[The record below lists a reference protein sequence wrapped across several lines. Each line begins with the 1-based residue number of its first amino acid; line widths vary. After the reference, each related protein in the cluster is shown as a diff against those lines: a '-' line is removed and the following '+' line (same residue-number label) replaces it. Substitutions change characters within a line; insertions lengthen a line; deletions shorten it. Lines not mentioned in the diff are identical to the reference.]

1 MFFPKLRR
9 RAKWV
14 FLALALAFGLG
25 FVGFGVGAGG
35 SGIGDYLADL
45 LNRQPATGEG
55 LSAGEARDRVAKNP
69 DDAEAQLALANALQ
83 TDGKTDEAIAALERY
98 TELEPS
104 DGDALQQL
112 AALYDTK
119 AVQAQ
124 ERASVAQVEAQAT
137 LFAADINPSDSRLA
151 QALGQDPISTVL
163 QEETTR
169 QSTAALTEV
178 QEAYRQEAAV
188 YETLTK
194 LLPEDPNM
202 FYELGRSAQFAGDSA
217 TAVEAYQQ
225 FLRLAPD
232 DPNAPLIREQLK
244 FLRAQGGGG

>member
-25 FVGFGVGAGG
+25 FVAFGVGAGG
-35 SGIGDYLADL
+35 SGIGDYIADL
-45 LNRQPATGEG
+45 LNRQPATSEG
-55 LSAGEARDRVAKNP
+55 LSADAAREQLAKDPN
-69 DDAEAQLALANALQ
+69 DAEAQLALANALQ
-83 TDGKTDEAIAALERY
+83 TEGKTDEAIAALERY
-98 TELEPS
+98 TELRPK
-104 DGDALQQL
+104 DTDALQQL
-112 AALYDTK
+112 AGLYDTK

-124 ERASVAQVEAQAT
+124 ERASIAQLEAQAT
-137 LFAADINPSDSRLA
+137 LFATDIRPADSRLA
-151 QALGQDPISTVL
+151 QALGQDPISTLL

-188 YETLTK
+188 YENLTK

-202 FYELGRSAQFAGDSA
+202 FYELGRSSQFAGDSA
-217 TAVEAYQQ
+217 TAVKAYEQ
-225 FLRLAPD
+225 FLKLAPD

-244 FLRAQGGGG
+244 LLRAQGGGG

>member
-25 FVGFGVGAGG
+25 FVAFGVGAGG
-35 SGIGDYLADL
+35 SGIGDYIADL
-45 LNRQPATGEG
+45 LNREPATTEG
-55 LSAGEARDRVAKNP
+55 VSAEEARERLSKNP
-69 DDAEAQLALANALQ
+69 DDAEAQLALAEALQ
-83 TDGKTDEAIAALERY
+83 TEGKTEEAIAAFERY
-98 TELEPS
+98 TALRPR
-104 DGDALQQL
+104 DTDALQQL
-112 AALYDTK
+112 AALWDTK

-124 ERASVAQVEAQAT
+124 ERAAAAQVEAQAT
-137 LFAADINPSDSRLA
+137 LFAADLRPTDSRLA
-151 QALGQDPISTVL
+151 QALGQDPITTVL

-188 YETLTK
+188 YGKLTK

-202 FYELGRSAQFAGDSA
+202 FYELGRSSQFAGDSA
-217 TAVEAYQQ
+217 TAVAAYEQ

-244 FLRAQGGGG
+244 FLRAQAGGG